1 MNSIRRIDAYI
12 IAVLLA
18 IILLAHAILPRYEPM
33 GGDSL
38 RVVDTWTGRVCYNGC
53 AKKKVARRKPDVPR
67 TPVSDS
73 EFERLWKATSSQ

>member
-18 IILLAHAILPRYEPM
+18 LMLLAHAILPRYRSM
-33 GGDSL
+33 GSL
-38 RVVDTWTGRVCYNGC
+38 RVLDTWTGRVCYNGC